1 MDTDAEVTTTA
12 LPELSFR
19 HDKNETGETKVIF
32 LMYNLKGSHFSVL
45 FLLPS
50 HFSLAS
56 QGFPALGQCKVFK
69 VVQTGRLMK

>member
-1 MDTDAEVTTTA
+1 MDTDAEVTSTA

-19 HDKNETGETKVIF
+19 CDKNETGGTKLNF
-32 LMYNLKGSHFSVL
+32 LMYNLKGSHSSVL
-45 FLLPS
+45 LLPYY
-50 HFSLAS
+50 FSLAS